1 MLGTGE
7 GSSESESEEERRRS
21 KSSTARRWSAS
32 ASEAVDDVGEEGR
45 KVSRSS
51 SCRGGGCWDGITGDD
66 DDIGICCALVLVC
79 LVPMG
84 RGSFDWAVK
93 TFDPKSGL
101 SP

>member
-1 MLGTGE
+1 VLGTGE

-51 SCRGGGCWDGITGDD
+51 SCRGGGCWDAIAGDD
-66 DDIGICCALVLVC
+66 DDIGISGALVLGSVWFRRE
-79 LVPMG
+79 VPVLRM
-84 RGSFDWAVK
+84 K
-93 TFDPKSGL
+93 
-101 SP
+101 